1 LSIRQTSLPAYQG
14 ASPALAF
21 ATGAAR
27 ATRLL
32 NVKLASAP
40 QVVAVLEMDG
50 PFSLFANAAADA
62 APRLHD
68 ELYRRLSALSD
79 TVIMV
84 GAFRYL
90 MISQVGSADLG
101 RAAVRRAIEATA
113 EPLEVDGASFV
124 LVAVAGA
131 VFATQAD
138 GGAEAVQR
146 TAAAL
151 NEARRRGRRLLMGH
165 DFEGALSEP
174 ASLAHRVGELNQAL
188 KQGRLRLALQPVV
201 CASTHRIN
209 HYEGLLRLLDQE
221 GRALP
226 AGHLIATAEALDI
239 APRIDLAVLDLAAAI
254 LDAQPELSLAVNIS
268 AATARDMAQSKRWL
282 DRFKA
287 FGGDLPRMTVEMTE
301 TVAPDDIAGALSDF
315 SASVRGLGARLSIDD
330 FGSGYTSYRNILAL
344 SPDEIK
350 IDGCF
355 VQDLGRDP
363 RHASFIRTLVALA
376 QDLGVSTVGE
386 WVETADQAAALAA
399 LGVDF
404 LQGYHFGVPR
414 VGAPPIDPNGDPE
427 QRLTA

>member
-1 LSIRQTSLPAYQG
+1 MSSRQTSLPALQ
-14 ASPALAF
+14 ATSTALAF
-21 ATGAAR
+21 ASGAGR

-50 PFSLFANAAADA
+50 PFSLFANAGPDA

-68 ELYRRLSALSD
+68 ELYRRLSAISD
-79 TVIMV
+79 TVVMV
-84 GAFRYL
+84 GAFRFL
-90 MISQVGSADLG
+90 MISQVDSAERA

-113 EPLEVDGASFV
+113 EPLEADGAAFV
-124 LVAVAGA
+124 LMAVAGA
-131 VFATQAD
+131 VFASQAD
-138 GGAEAVQR
+138 SGAHAVQR

-165 DFEGALSEP
+165 DFEDADAEP
-174 ASLAHRVGELNQAL
+174 ASLAQRVGELNKAL
-188 KQGRLRLALQPVV
+188 EQGRLRLALQPVV
-201 CASTHRIN
+201 HASTHQVN
-209 HYEGLLRLLDQE
+209 HYEGLLRLIGED
-221 GRALP
+221 GGVMP

-239 APRIDLAVLDLAAAI
+239 APRIDMAVLDLAAAT
-254 LDAQPELSLAVNIS
+254 LDASPNLNLAVNIS
-268 AATARDMAQSKRWL
+268 AATARDMAQSARWL

-287 FGGDLPRMTVEMTE
+287 FGADISRVTVELTE
-301 TVAPDDIAGALSDF
+301 TVAPDDIAGALAGF
-315 SASVRGLGARLSIDD
+315 SASVRALGARFSIDD

-344 SPDEIK
+344 APDEIK

-355 VQDLGRDP
+355 VQDLGKDP

-386 WVETADQAAALAA
+386 WVETPDQAAALAA
-399 LGVDF
+399 LGVVF

-414 VGAPPIDPNGDPE
+414 IGAPGMDLDDDPK